1 MECNIRVMQPP
12 ELISKPSGIPLPPR
26 EGWTFPMK
34 HTHTHTHTHIPH
46 DRFTL
51 HVHLPQTVVQ
61 GSGLQQCEPT
71 GKKTSNKHT
80 LSSTHTDSDTQTHR
94 YTDTRTHTGTHT
106 PTQSHQTHT
115 HTHSHTHTL
124 IHFSTTVS
132 HLGNM
137 YRFATWQDIWR
148 EYRR

>member
-1 MECNIRVMQPP
+1 MQPP

-34 HTHTHTHTHIPH
+34 HTHIQTHTFPMIVSHCTSISPKQLSRGRAFSSANRPGRKQATNTRYLLHT
-46 DRFTL
+46 
-51 HVHLPQTVVQ
+51 QTQ
-61 GSGLQQCEPT
+61 T
-71 GKKTSNKHT
+71 HRHT
-80 LSSTHTDSDTQTHR
+80 DTQTHGH
-94 YTDTRTHTGTHT
+94 TQEHTHPHSHT
-106 PTQSHQTHT
+106 KHT